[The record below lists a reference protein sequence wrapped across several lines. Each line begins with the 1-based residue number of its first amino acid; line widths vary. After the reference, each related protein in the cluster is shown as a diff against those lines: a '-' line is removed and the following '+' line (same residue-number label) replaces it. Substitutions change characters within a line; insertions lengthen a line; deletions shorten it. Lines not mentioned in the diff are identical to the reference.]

1 MNLNLTC
8 FISSYDAQLL
18 EFSQILPLRGVT
30 SNERH
35 GDDESGLGGAINKA
49 REGFNPVKLT

>member
-8 FISSYDAQLL
+8 FIAQLL